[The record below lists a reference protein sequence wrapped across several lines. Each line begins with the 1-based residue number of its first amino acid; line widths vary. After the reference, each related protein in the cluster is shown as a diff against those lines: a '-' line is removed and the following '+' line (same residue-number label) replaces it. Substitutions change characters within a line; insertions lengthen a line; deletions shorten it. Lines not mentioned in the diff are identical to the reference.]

1 MDIRTLAE
9 RELSE
14 LPLFDMTEWLARKG
28 EYDPSFR
35 LVASEFGVITT
46 LLDHGYYEEA
56 SERIVPLLG
65 MKVPAAFHRLGLAL
79 EVKANGKKAAKRRF
93 RSFSS
98 AVIQHSDL
106 AEWRQAFKFDKK
118 WLGLPLV
125 VGLAAAALIFW
136 PDAEPPVVPVVTPD
150 ESDQPVVETV
160 TEEEALAERL
170 EELEAE
176 VARLEKENEKLQD
189 SDEQKPTE
197 SPEKEPDTSTGV
209 VPLTEVE
216 ALVQDKK
223 YEQADQLLDGKAKA
237 GQEQAVGFYRLLVD
251 NKLGQAEIADYAAYI
266 ESYPESGYKA
276 DVLWMKGI
284 AEKKANDPTYRET
297 LTTVSEMEG
306 TYWAPIA
313 KSVLEE

>member
-125 VGLAAAALIFW
+125 VGLAAATLVFW
-136 PDAEPPVVPVVTPD
+136 PDSEPPVVTPD
-150 ESDQPVVETV
+150 EPDEVVVETV

-189 SDEQKPTE
+189 SDEQKPEESTE
-197 SPEKEPDTSTGV
+197 EAPDTSTDL
-209 VPLTEVE
+209 VPLAEVE
-216 ALVQDKK
+216 SLVQDKQ
-223 YEQADQLLDGKAKA
+223 YEKADRLLDGKAKV

-251 NKLGQAEIADYAAYI
+251 NKLGQADIADYAAYL

-284 AEKKANDPTYRET
+284 AEKKANNPAYRET

>member
-79 EVKANGKKAAKRRF
+79 EVKANGRKAAKRRF

-106 AEWRQAFKFDKK
+106 AEWRQAFKLDKK

-125 VGLAAAALIFW
+125 VSLAAGALIFW
-136 PDAEPPVVPVVTPD
+136 PDAEPPVVTPD
-150 ESDQPVVETV
+150 EPDEVVVETV

-176 VARLEKENEKLQD
+176 VARLEEENEKLQD
-189 SDEQKPTE
+189 SDEQKPKESTE
-197 SPEKEPDTSTGV
+197 EAPDTSTDV
-209 VPLTEVE
+209 VPLAEVE
-216 ALVQDKK
+216 ALVQDKQ
-223 YEQADQLLDGKAKA
+223 YEKADRLLGGKAKV

-251 NKLGQAEIADYAAYI
+251 NKLGQADIADYAAYL

-284 AEKKANDPTYRET
+284 AEKKANDPAYRET

>member
-56 SERIVPLLG
+56 SERIAPLLG

-125 VGLAAAALIFW
+125 VGLAAVALVFW
-136 PDAEPPVVPVVTPD
+136 PDSEPPGVTPD
-150 ESDQPVVETV
+150 EPDEVVVETV

-176 VARLEKENEKLQD
+176 VARLEEENEKLQD
-189 SDEQKPTE
+189 ADEQTPKESTE
-197 SPEKEPDTSTGV
+197 EAPDTSTDV

-216 ALVQDKK
+216 ALVQDKQ
-223 YEQADQLLDGKAKA
+223 YEKADRLLDGKAKV

-251 NKLGQAEIADYAAYI
+251 NKLGQADIADYAAYL

-284 AEKKANDPTYRET
+284 AEKKANDPAYRET

>member
-79 EVKANGKKAAKRRF
+79 EVKANGRKAAKRRF

-106 AEWRQAFKFDKK
+106 AEWRQAFKLDKK

-125 VGLAAAALIFW
+125 VSLAAGALIFW
-136 PDAEPPVVPVVTPD
+136 PDAEPPVVSPD
-150 ESDQPVVETV
+150 EPDEVVVETV

-176 VARLEKENEKLQD
+176 VARLEEENEKLQD
-189 SDEQKPTE
+189 SDEQKPKESTE
-197 SPEKEPDTSTGV
+197 EAPDTSTDV
-209 VPLTEVE
+209 VPLAEVE
-216 ALVQDKK
+216 ALVQDKQ
-223 YEQADQLLDGKAKA
+223 YEKADRLLGGKAKV

-251 NKLGQAEIADYAAYI
+251 NKLGQADIADYAAYL

-284 AEKKANDPTYRET
+284 AEKKANDPAYRET

>member
-125 VGLAAAALIFW
+125 VGLAAGALVFW
-136 PDAEPPVVPVVTPD
+136 PDAEPPVVTPD
-150 ESDQPVVETV
+150 ESDEVVVETV

-176 VARLEKENEKLQD
+176 VARLEEENEKLQD
-189 SDEQKPTE
+189 SDEQKPEESTE
-197 SPEKEPDTSTGV
+197 EAPDTSTDV
-209 VPLTEVE
+209 VPLAEVE
-216 ALVQDKK
+216 SLVQGKQ
-223 YEQADQLLDGKAKA
+223 YEKADRLLDGKAKV

-251 NKLGQAEIADYAAYI
+251 NKLGQADMADYAAYLK
-266 ESYPESGYKA
+266 SYPESGYKA

-284 AEKKANDPTYRET
+284 AEKKVNDPAYRET

>member
-14 LPLFDMTEWLARKG
+14 LPLIDMTEWLARKG
-28 EYDPSFR
+28 EHDPSFR

-93 RSFSS
+93 RSFST

-106 AEWRQAFKFDKK
+106 AEWRQTFKFDKK

-136 PDAEPPVVPVVTPD
+136 PDAEPPIVPPSET
-150 ESDQPVVETV
+150 DQVVVETV
-160 TEEEALAERL
+160 TEEEAMAERL
-170 EELEAE
+170 KELEAE
-176 VARLEKENEKLQD
+176 VARLEKENEQLQD
-189 SDEQKPTE
+189 QEEAPTDATEEQSTPA
-197 SPEKEPDTSTGV
+197 PDV
-209 VPLTEVE
+209 VPLAEVE
-216 ALVQDKK
+216 ALVQDKQ
-223 YEQADQLLDGKAKA
+223 YEQAEQLLDGKAKA

-251 NKLGQAEIADYAAYI
+251 NKLGKATIADYAAYL

-284 AEKKANDPTYRET
+284 AEKKADDPAYRDT

-313 KSVLEE
+313 KSVLDE

>member
-28 EYDPSFR
+28 EYDPTFR

-79 EVKANGKKAAKRRF
+79 EIKANGKKAAKRRF

-125 VGLAAAALIFW
+125 VGLAAVALVFW
-136 PDAEPPVVPVVTPD
+136 PDSEPPVVTPD
-150 ESDQPVVETV
+150 EPDEVVVETV

-189 SDEQKPTE
+189 SDEQKPEKSTE
-197 SPEKEPDTSTGV
+197 EAPDTSTDV

-216 ALVQDKK
+216 ALVQDKQ
-223 YEQADQLLDGKAKA
+223 YEKADRLLDGKAKV

-251 NKLGQAEIADYAAYI
+251 NKLGQADIADYAAYL

-284 AEKKANDPTYRET
+284 AEKKANNPAYRET

>member
-125 VGLAAAALIFW
+125 VGLAAVALVFW
-136 PDAEPPVVPVVTPD
+136 PDSEPPVVTPD
-150 ESDQPVVETV
+150 EPDEVVVETV

-189 SDEQKPTE
+189 SDEQKPEESTE
-197 SPEKEPDTSTGV
+197 EAPDTSTDV
-209 VPLTEVE
+209 VPLAEVE
-216 ALVQDKK
+216 SLVQDKQ
-223 YEQADQLLDGKAKA
+223 YEKADRLLDGKAKV

-251 NKLGQAEIADYAAYI
+251 NKLGQADIADYAAYL

-284 AEKKANDPTYRET
+284 AEKKANDPAYRET

>member
-79 EVKANGKKAAKRRF
+79 EVKANGRKAAKRRF

-106 AEWRQAFKFDKK
+106 AEWRQAFKLDKK

-125 VGLAAAALIFW
+125 VGLAAGTLIFW
-136 PDAEPPVVPVVTPD
+136 PDAEPPVVTPD
-150 ESDQPVVETV
+150 EPDEVVVETV

-176 VARLEKENEKLQD
+176 VARLEEENEKLQD
-189 SDEQKPTE
+189 SDEQKPKESTE
-197 SPEKEPDTSTGV
+197 EAPDTSTDV
-209 VPLTEVE
+209 VPLAEVE
-216 ALVQDKK
+216 SLVQDKQ
-223 YEQADQLLDGKAKA
+223 YEKADRLLGGKAKV

-251 NKLGQAEIADYAAYI
+251 NKLGQADIADYAAYL

-284 AEKKANDPTYRET
+284 AEKKANDPAYRET

>member
-125 VGLAAAALIFW
+125 VGLAAVALVFW
-136 PDAEPPVVPVVTPD
+136 PDSEPPVVTPD
-150 ESDQPVVETV
+150 EPDEVVVETV

-176 VARLEKENEKLQD
+176 VARLEEENEKLQD
-189 SDEQKPTE
+189 SDEQKPEESTE
-197 SPEKEPDTSTGV
+197 EAPDTSTDV
-209 VPLTEVE
+209 VPLAEVE
-216 ALVQDKK
+216 SLVQDKQ
-223 YEQADQLLDGKAKA
+223 YEKADRLLDGNAKV

-251 NKLGQAEIADYAAYI
+251 NKLGQADIADYAAYL

-284 AEKKANDPTYRET
+284 AEKKANDPAYRET

>member
-125 VGLAAAALIFW
+125 VGLAAIALIFW
-136 PDAEPPVVPVVTPD
+136 PDIEPPVVTPD
-150 ESDQPVVETV
+150 EPDEVVVETV

-189 SDEQKPTE
+189 SDEQKPEESTE
-197 SPEKEPDTSTGV
+197 EAPDTSTDV

-216 ALVQDKK
+216 ALVQDKQ
-223 YEQADQLLDGKAKA
+223 YEKADRLLDGNAKV

-251 NKLGQAEIADYAAYI
+251 NKLGQADIADYAAYL

-284 AEKKANDPTYRET
+284 AEKKANDPAYRET

>member
-65 MKVPAAFHRLGLAL
+65 MKVPAAFYRLGLAL

-125 VGLAAAALIFW
+125 VGLAAVALVFW
-136 PDAEPPVVPVVTPD
+136 PDAEPPVVTPD
-150 ESDQPVVETV
+150 EPDEVVVETV

-176 VARLEKENEKLQD
+176 VARLEEENEKLQD
-189 SDEQKPTE
+189 SDEQKPEESTE
-197 SPEKEPDTSTGV
+197 EAPDTSTDV
-209 VPLTEVE
+209 VPLAEVE
-216 ALVQDKK
+216 ALVQDKQ
-223 YEQADQLLDGKAKA
+223 YEKADRLLGGKAKV

-251 NKLGQAEIADYAAYI
+251 NKLGQADMADYAAYLK
-266 ESYPESGYKA
+266 SYPESGYKA

-284 AEKKANDPTYRET
+284 AEKKANDPAYRET

>member
-125 VGLAAAALIFW
+125 VGLAAVALVFW
-136 PDAEPPVVPVVTPD
+136 PDSEPPVVTPD
-150 ESDQPVVETV
+150 EPDEVVVETV

-176 VARLEKENEKLQD
+176 VARLEEENEKLQD
-189 SDEQKPTE
+189 SDEQKPEESTE
-197 SPEKEPDTSTGV
+197 EAPDTSTDV
-209 VPLTEVE
+209 VPLAEIE
-216 ALVQDKK
+216 SLVQDKQ
-223 YEQADQLLDGKAKA
+223 YEKADRLLDGNAKV

-251 NKLGQAEIADYAAYI
+251 NKLGQADIADYAAYL

-284 AEKKANDPTYRET
+284 AEKKANDPAYRET

>member
-125 VGLAAAALIFW
+125 VGLAAVTLVFW
-136 PDAEPPVVPVVTPD
+136 PDSEPPVVTPD
-150 ESDQPVVETV
+150 EPDEVVVETV

-189 SDEQKPTE
+189 SDEQKPEESTE
-197 SPEKEPDTSTGV
+197 EAPDTSTDL
-209 VPLTEVE
+209 VPLAEVE
-216 ALVQDKK
+216 SLVQDKQ
-223 YEQADQLLDGKAKA
+223 YEKADRLLDGKAKV

-251 NKLGQAEIADYAAYI
+251 NKLGQADIADYGAYL

-284 AEKKANDPTYRET
+284 AEKKANNPAYRET

>member
-14 LPLFDMTEWLARKG
+14 LPLIDMTEWLARKG
-28 EYDPSFR
+28 EHDPSFR
-35 LVASEFGVITT
+35 LVASEFEVITT

-98 AVIQHSDL
+98 VVIQHADL
-106 AEWRQAFKFDKK
+106 AEWRRAFKFDKK

-125 VGLAAAALIFW
+125 VGLAATALMFW
-136 PDAEPPVVPVVTPD
+136 PDAEPPIAPLN
-150 ESDQPVVETV
+150 EADQVVVETV

-176 VARLEKENEKLQD
+176 VARLEEENEKLQD
-189 SDEQKPTE
+189 SDEQKPEESTE
-197 SPEKEPDTSTGV
+197 EAPGTSTDV

-216 ALVQDKK
+216 ALVQDKQ
-223 YEQADQLLDGKAKA
+223 YEEADRLLKGEAKA

-251 NKLGQAEIADYAAYI
+251 NKLGKAEISDYANYI

-297 LTTVSEMEG
+297 LTTVSQMEG

>member
-79 EVKANGKKAAKRRF
+79 EVKANGRKAAKRRF

-106 AEWRQAFKFDKK
+106 AEWRQAFKLDKK

-125 VGLAAAALIFW
+125 VGLAAGALIFW
-136 PDAEPPVVPVVTPD
+136 PDAEPPGVTPD
-150 ESDQPVVETV
+150 EPDEVVVETV

-176 VARLEKENEKLQD
+176 VARLEEENEKLQD
-189 SDEQKPTE
+189 SDEQKPKESTE
-197 SPEKEPDTSTGV
+197 EAPDTSTDV
-209 VPLTEVE
+209 VPLAEVE
-216 ALVQDKK
+216 SLVQDKQ
-223 YEQADQLLDGKAKA
+223 YEKADRLLGGKAKV

-251 NKLGQAEIADYAAYI
+251 NKLGQADIADYAAYL

-284 AEKKANDPTYRET
+284 AEKKANDPAYRET

>member
-125 VGLAAAALIFW
+125 VGLAAVALVFW
-136 PDAEPPVVPVVTPD
+136 PDSEPPVVTPD
-150 ESDQPVVETV
+150 EPDEVVVETV

-189 SDEQKPTE
+189 SDEQKPEESTE
-197 SPEKEPDTSTGV
+197 EAPDTSTDV
-209 VPLTEVE
+209 VPLAEVE
-216 ALVQDKK
+216 SLVQDKQ
-223 YEQADQLLDGKAKA
+223 YEKADRLLDGKAKV

-251 NKLGQAEIADYAAYI
+251 NKLGQADIADYAAYI

-284 AEKKANDPTYRET
+284 AEKKANDPAYRET